1 MALSK
6 RIKEIKENIDSL
18 KSYDIE
24 EAIEILKT
32 SSKVKF
38 NESVDLSV
46 NLGIDATKSDQGV
59 RGSSTLPHG
68 IGKSMKVVAF
78 ADGEDE
84 KLAMD
89 AGADIVGF

>member
-6 RIKEIKENIDSL
+6 RIKEIKENIDAL

-24 EAIEILKT
+24 EAIEILKS

-59 RGSSTLPHG
+59 RG
-68 IGKSMKVVAF
+68 
-78 ADGEDE
+78 
-84 KLAMD
+84 
-89 AGADIVGF
+89 

>member
-38 NESVDLSV
+38 NESVD
-46 NLGIDATKSDQGV
+46 
-59 RGSSTLPHG
+59 
-68 IGKSMKVVAF
+68 
-78 ADGEDE
+78 
-84 KLAMD
+84 
-89 AGADIVGF
+89 

>member
-6 RIKEIKENIDSL
+6 RIKEIKENIDAL

-24 EAIEILKT
+24 EAIEILKS

-68 IGKSMKVVAF
+68 IDKNMKIVAF
-78 ADGEDE
+78 ADGED
-84 KLAMD
+84 
-89 AGADIVGF
+89 

>member
-68 IGKSMKVVAF
+68 IGKKYESCS
-78 ADGEDE
+78 
-84 KLAMD
+84 
-89 AGADIVGF
+89 ICRW